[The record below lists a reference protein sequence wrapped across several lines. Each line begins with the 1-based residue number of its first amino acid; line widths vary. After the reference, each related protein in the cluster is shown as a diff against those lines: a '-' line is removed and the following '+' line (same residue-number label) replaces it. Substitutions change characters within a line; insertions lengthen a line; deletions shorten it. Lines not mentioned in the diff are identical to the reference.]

1 MCEFSVKCVG
11 GGIFTQDGEK
21 IMDVAPDCE
30 DVETLGDSIMN
41 FLMSFNKRSFVPT
54 IETSVY
60 SDGETLNVGYKLGD
74 GTVVQNKKIMPD
86 IVNVQNPN
94 DTTVF
99 VEFADGTKEVAHC
112 NEGDVFSLETG
123 VLICIA
129 KKMFSEFGKGSNIY
143 NKVIKYAMTKLD
155 AKKKAKVEEKKKE
168 KEDKELAHRTK
179 QAKHNLENRQRRA
192 RINEMT
198 EAFMNAL
205 NKVVVNETDM
215 ENK

>member
-11 GGIFTQDGEK
+11 GSIFTQDGEK
-21 IMDVAPDCE
+21 IMDIAPDCE
-30 DVETLGDSIMN
+30 DVEMLGDSIMN
-41 FLMSFNKRSFVPT
+41 FLMSFTKHSFIPT
-54 IETSVY
+54 GETSVY
-60 SDGETLNVGYKLGD
+60 SDGETLNVGYKLED

-179 QAKHNLENRQRRA
+179 QAKRNFENRRRRA
-192 RINEMT
+192 RIDEMT

-205 NKVVVNETDM
+205 NKM

>member
-21 IMDVAPDCE
+21 IMDIAPDCE

-41 FLMSFNKRSFVPT
+41 FLMSFTKRSFIPT
-54 IETSVY
+54 RETSVY
-60 SDGETLNVGYKLGD
+60 SDGETLNVGYKLED

-179 QAKHNLENRQRRA
+179 QAKRNLENKQRRA